1 MISKSQIMRMCFEC
15 RAILHADICP
25 HCGSSNI
32 GYSMIELSLLLELRQ
47 QLLYELKNN
56 LLNKRKFN
64 SELESLQNTFVFD
77 ACRIVRKVLGVEGE
91 K

>member
-32 GYSMIELSLLLELRQ
+32 EYSMIELSLLLELRQ
-47 QLLYELKNN
+47 QLKDKLT
-56 LLNKRKFN
+56 NKTEKRGDLWISEVILFLQQPEKPQN
-64 SELESLQNTFVFD
+64 SSLS
-77 ACRIVRKVLGVEGE
+77 
-91 K
+91 